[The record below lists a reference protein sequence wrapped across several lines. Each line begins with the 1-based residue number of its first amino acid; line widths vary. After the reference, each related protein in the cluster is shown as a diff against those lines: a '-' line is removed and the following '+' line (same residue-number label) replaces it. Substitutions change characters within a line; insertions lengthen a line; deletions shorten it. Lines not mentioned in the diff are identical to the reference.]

1 VDEEEN
7 DDVVEVPDVVS
18 SVVVV
23 DSVVPVELSS
33 VVVSNK
39 VDVVGSAVD
48 E

>member
-1 VDEEEN
+1 MDEVEN
-7 DDVVEVPDVVS
+7 DDDVEVPDVVS

-23 DSVVPVELSS
+23 DSVVPVKLSS

-39 VDVVGSAVD
+39 VDVVGSTVD